1 MKRVF
6 AGSFQVASV
15 FSRKEARSAAERKMG
30 CGVFEDR
37 EVVT

>member
-15 FSRKEARSAAERKMG
+15 FSRKEARSAAERED
-30 CGVFEDR
+30 GVWGI
-37 EVVT
+37 